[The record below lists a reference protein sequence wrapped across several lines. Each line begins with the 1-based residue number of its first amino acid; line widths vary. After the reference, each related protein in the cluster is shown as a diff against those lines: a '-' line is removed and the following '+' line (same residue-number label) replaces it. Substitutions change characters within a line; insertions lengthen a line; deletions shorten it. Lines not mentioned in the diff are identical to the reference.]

1 MNPSTHTTHMAGM
14 FYTRSLGSDASRQD
28 SQEAIFKQ
36 KGSNSQV
43 AVVIH

>member
-1 MNPSTHTTHMAGM
+1 MNPSTHTTYGRHM

-28 SQEAIFKQ
+28 SQEAIIKQ

-43 AVVIH
+43 AFVIH